1 MSPGPIAYAA
11 TKGVVD
17 TLVKHFA
24 AESGS
29 ALAACSSCAGELAAK
44 HGHAALRLLSGGF
57 VLKDIPVLYEHAIG
71 NADDVGCDPV
81 PWSPI
86 ARKSAVDDHEILIGE
101 NHTGFIPQ
109 RRRHAPDQTEQSLA
123 SRDHVDDRSA
133 GCRQRRFRQLPFNL
147 LRVGFL
153 NAVRRPDTR
162 MFEATDGL
170 ERVSG
175 PSLIAQNDRFA
186 VSVPGYD
193 APMKPGNVVDH
204 GGRLLRVQRA
214 A

>member
-44 HGHAALRLLSGGF
+44 HGHAALRLLSGGL

-123 SRDHVDDRSA
+123 SRWD
-133 GCRQRRFRQLPFNL
+133 
-147 LRVGFL
+147 VGAVL
-153 NAVRRPDTR
+153 DVVRRPEPLGGLVVPLIEKRVERFSTNALFR
-162 MFEATDGL
+162 SSIVCVMFHTPFSIYGFVAWL
-170 ERVSG
+170 
-175 PSLIAQNDRFA
+175 
-186 VSVPGYD
+186 
-193 APMKPGNVVDH
+193 
-204 GGRLLRVQRA
+204 GRLDRLELMAPLALRREAQLP
-214 A
+214 